1 MFERILIVVIYD
13 NQVNES
19 LVNKLEKVLYQASC
33 LAITGV
39 IQGTSRE
46 SFYKELGLEPLQ
58 SRRWYKKMKFFKN
71 ILNGLTPKYE
81 IWYYTCVKWQML
93 QYKSSVKVGTY
104 SFYTIT
110 KSFINTFSPF
120 CIKEW
125 SKLDI
130 KIRNLLSVSRFKKL
144 LLIYFKTVENSV
156 LDVHN
161 PIGINLLNRLR
172 LNFSEP
178 NENEFCQNFRDTVNP
193 FCLCN
198 LETEA
203 TSHYLLCFLC
213 FETTWKPR

>member
-1 MFERILIVVIYD
+1 MFECILIVVIYD
-13 NQVNES
+13 NQINES
-19 LVNKLEKVLYQASC
+19 LVNKLEKVQYQASS
-33 LAITGV
+33 LAITGA
-39 IQGTSRE
+39 IQGTSPE

-58 SRRWYKKMKFFKN
+58 SRRWYKKMKFFEN

-81 IWYYTCVKWQML
+81 FDIIPVSNNRCYNTKAQSKL
-93 QYKSSVKVGTY
+93 ELTQ
-104 SFYTIT
+104 FYTIT

-213 FETTWKPR
+213 FETT

>member
-1 MFERILIVVIYD
+1 MFECILIVVIYD

-19 LVNKLEKVLYQASC
+19 LVNKLEKVQYQASS
-33 LAITGV
+33 LAITGA
-39 IQGTSRE
+39 IQGTPPE

-58 SRRWYKKMKFFKN
+58 SRRWYKKMKFFEN

-81 IWYYTCVKWQML
+81 FDIIPVSNNRCYNTKAQSKL
-93 QYKSSVKVGTY
+93 ELTQ
-104 SFYTIT
+104 FYTIT

-172 LNFSEP
+172 LNFSQL

-193 FCLCN
+193 FCL
-198 LETEA
+198 
-203 TSHYLLCFLC
+203 
-213 FETTWKPR
+213 

>member
-1 MFERILIVVIYD
+1 MFECILIVVIYD
-13 NQVNES
+13 NQANES
-19 LVNKLEKVLYQASC
+19 LVNKLEKVQYQASC
-33 LAITGV
+33 LAITGA
-39 IQGTSRE
+39 IQGTSPE

-58 SRRWYKKMKFFKN
+58 SRRWYKKMKFFEN

-81 IWYYTCVKWQML
+81 FDIIPVSNNRCYNTKAQSKL
-93 QYKSSVKVGTY
+93 ELTQ
-104 SFYTIT
+104 FYTIT

-172 LNFSEP
+172 LNFSQL
-178 NENEFCQNFRDTVNP
+178 NETEFCQNFQDTVNP
-193 FCLCN
+193 FCL
-198 LETEA
+198 
-203 TSHYLLCFLC
+203 
-213 FETTWKPR
+213 